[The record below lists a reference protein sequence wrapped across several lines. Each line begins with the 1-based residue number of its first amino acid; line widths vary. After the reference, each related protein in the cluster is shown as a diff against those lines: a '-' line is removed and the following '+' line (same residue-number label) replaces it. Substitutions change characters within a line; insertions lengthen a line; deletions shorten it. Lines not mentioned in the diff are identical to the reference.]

1 MAMIN
6 GNENSV
12 NLQQSRDSY
21 QRDVNVESPT
31 SVPSALPVSVF
42 GVNSTVPVGGSGIY
56 PSPMA
61 SNLCRTQSNSTGSG
75 SPHPIPSPLFYTSM
89 SHAGYQASSL
99 IPTPMQLSHYGNN
112 LRAMTAFGNINST
125 PACITA
131 NLRRF
136 SCKLCAAVSVMIN
149 SLQAH

>member
-1 MAMIN
+1 MPVVCRMK
-6 GNENSV
+6 SH
-12 NLQQSRDSY
+12 LDSY

-42 GVNSTVPVGGSGIY
+42 GVNSTVPVGSSGIY